1 MQTTRFPLSGRSK
14 RERWGD
20 KADMARPP
28 FITCACGRQCAVP
41 VHGAIPKRCEDCQ
54 QSSLKVRNRERMLV
68 YSRRPETKARRKR
81 NKELYGSW

>member
-1 MQTTRFPLSGRSK
+1 MS
-14 RERWGD
+14 
-20 KADMARPP
+20 MARPP
-28 FITCACGRQCAVP
+28 FITCACGRQRTVP